1 MADIAD
7 PVAKATSGAVAET
20 PAERALALL
29 REMSPDRRGG
39 AILDPSGKVLAASGD
54 PDAWRAAT
62 EELLA
67 AADAAGSEPAEAVHV
82 ATEAGEVFVLRH
94 GGLVGVTVTDR
105 FTLSSLTLY
114 DLRAALR
121 DLAREPGRGAEV

>member
-7 PVAKATSGAVAET
+7 PVAKPTSGAVAEK

-39 AILDPSGKVLAASGD
+39 AILDPNEVLAASGD
-54 PDAWRAAT
+54 PGAWRAAT

-121 DLAREPGRGAEV
+121 DLARGRDEGAEA